1 MPEALKRLFQTQI
14 AGVPVGK
21 GVAYDV
27 GISTA
32 SALMSLIEALWP
44 SLPSSLVG
52 LLVAWLVKMNAVE
65 RFIGPEL
72 SELIAVGGVYVTS
85 REMLQ
90 LEAMIKGLLSGVSGQ
105 TLKGLGQLTPAATAI
120 MPVQTVAPVAPAL
133 SALERQLSAIR
144 A

>member
-105 TLKGLGQLTPAATAI
+105 TLGLGQLTPAATAI
-120 MPVQTVAPVAPAL
+120 TPVQTVAPEAPNL